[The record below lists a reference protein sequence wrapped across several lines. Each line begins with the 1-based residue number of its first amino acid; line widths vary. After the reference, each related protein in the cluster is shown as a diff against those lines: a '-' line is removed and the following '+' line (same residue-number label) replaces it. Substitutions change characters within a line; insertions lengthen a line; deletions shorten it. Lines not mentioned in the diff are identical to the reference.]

1 MAEAGR
7 EGPGPPGALARR
19 RWRGLCPVNKD
30 GDSVSGS
37 QNSQLVQDMGRL
49 ILDDEAGAAAA
60 LPAREPTASTPAGVD
75 AEIVAQL

>member
-1 MAEAGR
+1 MAEAGH
-7 EGPGPPGALARR
+7 EGPGPPAAPARR
-19 RWRGLCPVNKD
+19 RWRGLRPVNED

-37 QNSQLVQDMGRL
+37 QNPQLVQDMGRL
-49 ILDDEAGAAAA
+49 ILNVEAGAAAA